1 MIQDVR
7 ASTSTSASQSSAVD
21 KLEQQ
26 LDQLF
31 EASRSFAGSIDTRQ
45 LAQNVVAASGGD
57 SARIDTLSQAA
68 GNRLSPVDQGSFG
81 DFLSELIDAIT
92 DIFEKIVGGEQPSG
106 PPAAPASPNVPGL
119 PPVAGDSARIPGLER
134 IANDPAVRSAIDA
147 SWNASNPNT
156 PGAKQETG
164 FWVVRD
170 DRSGQLSTV
179 AFPSNGTRD
188 SLTPGPVPQLSGK
201 TTVAFFHTH
210 PNTAGEGY
218 ISGPS
223 TADQRFADNTGI
235 PGIIRSHD
243 GMYFFN
249 P

>member
-7 ASTSTSASQSSAVD
+7 ASSAGAMPVSTTPSA
-21 KLEQQ
+21 KLERQ
-26 LDQLF
+26 LDALF
-31 EASRSFAGSIDTRQ
+31 DASRSFAGTIDTRQ
-45 LAQNVVAASGGD
+45 LAQNVIVAAGGD
-57 SARIDTLSQAA
+57 AARVDSLSQAA
-68 GNRLSPVDQGSFG
+68 GSRLSPVDQGAFG
-81 DFLSELIDAIT
+81 DFVQELIDAIK
-92 DIFEKIVGGEQPSG
+92 DIVEKVLGGAPPAGPSA
-106 PPAAPASPNVPGL
+106 PATPAAPEL
-119 PPVAGDSARIPGLER
+119 PPVAGDSARIPAVEA
-134 IANDPAVRSAIDA
+134 IAADPAVRSAVDA
-147 SWNASNPNT
+147 SWTASNPNT

-179 AFPSNGTRD
+179 SFPSNGTRD
-188 SLTPGPVPQLSGK
+188 SLTPGPVPQIDGK

-218 ISGPS
+218 VSGPS
-223 TADQRFADNTGI
+223 PADQRFADATGI

-243 GMYFFN
+243 GMYYFN